1 MGLAE
6 SAKKWF
12 NYPIDPII
20 RDPIKR
26 RPLKLYICN
35 LLHLDT
41 YSVIN

>member
-1 MGLAE
+1 MELAE

-26 RPLKLYICN
+26 RPLYLEV
-35 LLHLDT
+35 LLGT
-41 YSVIN
+41 IP

>member
-26 RPLKLYICN
+26 RPLYVLM
-35 LLHLDT
+35 LTEQLDAVE
-41 YSVIN
+41 YF

>member
-1 MGLAE
+1 MGQAE

-26 RPLKLYICN
+26 RPLYNKYLSLFVDN
-35 LLHLDT
+35 ND
-41 YSVIN
+41 